1 MKFFLW
7 SLMFLLG
14 GYHSPSDSSGVS
26 VVGQIIS
33 RDHFSLNQE
42 VLNKKFTDG
51 TPIEAREIVVDPA
64 TKQTFLVE
72 EGHVQETND
81 CRIRRT
87 ELVLRGAELRPLPP
101 GLTET
106 CVGKGCSHCV
116 FKERGGC
123 KCKNSI
129 NICEHTIS
137 RYTDELVDAER

>member
-26 VVGQIIS
+26 VVGQIVSEGQI
-33 RDHFSLNQE
+33 FLNQK

-51 TPIEAREIVVDPA
+51 TPIETHEIVVDPA
-64 TKQTFLVE
+64 TKKTFLVE

-87 ELVLRGAELRPLPP
+87 ELTLTGEDLRPLSP

-106 CVGKGCSHCV
+106 CAGRGCSHCV

-123 KCKNSI
+123 KCKNSV

-137 RYTDELVDAER
+137 RYTDDFFDIGE